1 MRAPYEVRQN
11 WRMARS
17 LRRAKRRLE
26 KALWTSDHG
35 YGMGKRFH
43 GERFESAYNKVSEV
57 MGTLETE
64 ARCLTMEVRLE
75 WDS

>member
-11 WRMARS
+11 WRMAKR

-26 KALWTSDHG
+26 RALWTKDYG
-35 YGMGKRFH
+35 YGMGQKFH
-43 GERFESAYNKVSEV
+43 GPRFESAYSKVSEV

-64 ARCLTMEVRLE
+64 ARCLTMEAKLE
-75 WDS
+75 C